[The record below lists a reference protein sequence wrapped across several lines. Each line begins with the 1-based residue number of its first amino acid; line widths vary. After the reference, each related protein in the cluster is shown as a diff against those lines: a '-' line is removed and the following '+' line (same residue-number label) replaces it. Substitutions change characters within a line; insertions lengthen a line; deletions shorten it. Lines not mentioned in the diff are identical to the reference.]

1 MEFSSPLSSLFKRKT
16 RGSNSPTSKTISP
29 ETKRLKESVKEDQA
43 NAPPAIVS
51 PPKSKNDS
59 EDVVLS
65 ALNMA
70 QDFASKVDL
79 ILSKLSQLENIGT
92 QINVLQDSVD
102 RINQTVA
109 NLQSE
114 FHRLKEDVRN
124 TVEETNTLKTS
135 VKFLNDEV
143 ETSKRKLRDDEEK
156 SRQELD
162 HLRLQLLNYEV
173 YSRREN
179 LRFYGIPEIEGEE
192 NTEPVLKAFLEKE
205 LNVEN
210 AQSIEFQRV
219 HRVGKKDRNTRKPR
233 AIIARCL
240 RFKDRENLFSSRRNI
255 DSQSNFGIGPDL
267 PKQVIDMRKR
277 LIPKMVQARKDGKRA
292 AFSRTEPYKLFIDG
306 VEVKS

>member
-1 MEFSSPLSSLFKRKT
+1 MEFSLPLSSLFKRKT
-16 RGSNSPTSKTISP
+16 RGSNSPTSETISP

-70 QDFASKVDL
+70 QDFVSKVDL

-109 NLQSE
+109 NLQSD
-114 FHRLKEDVRN
+114 FHRLKEDIRN
-124 TVEETNTLKTS
+124 TVEETNTLRTS

-143 ETSKRKLRDDEEK
+143 ETNKRKLRDEEEK

-192 NTEPVLKAFLEKE
+192 NTEAVLKAFLEKE

-233 AIIARCL
+233 TIIARCL
-240 RFKDRENLFSSRRNI
+240 RFEDRENLFSCQRNI
-255 DSQSNFGIGPDL
+255 DSQLNFGIGPDL

-306 VEVKS
+306 MEVKS